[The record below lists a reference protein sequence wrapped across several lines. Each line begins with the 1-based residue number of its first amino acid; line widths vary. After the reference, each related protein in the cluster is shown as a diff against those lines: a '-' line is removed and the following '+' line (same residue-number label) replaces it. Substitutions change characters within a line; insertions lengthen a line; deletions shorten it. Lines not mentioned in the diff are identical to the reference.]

1 MKIEPIF
8 VADWTM
14 QQAWLAQ
21 PEPDLLP
28 ARVRVGW
35 RRDALVI
42 EAELADRDIF
52 NPVTEFNQA
61 AFNAGDVFEIFLRP
75 DWQQPYFEFH
85 VTPGNQLLQLRF
97 ADAQQARQLPSV
109 GTLDER
115 LAANKIWKSRMTSS
129 VRVDAAAQRWFVSVA
144 IPFAMV
150 VETGT
155 MQPGA
160 RWLCS
165 FCRYDYTR
173 GRAQPVLSS
182 TSPHAQCNFHR
193 QEEWQPIEFPG
204 CE

>member
-1 MKIEPIF
+1 MKTTF
-8 VADWTM
+8 VTEWNM
-14 QQAWLAQ
+14 QQAWRTA

-35 RRDALVI
+35 SRDALVV
-42 EAELADRDIF
+42 EAELPDRDIF

-75 DWQQPYFEFH
+75 EAQEPYFEFH
-85 VTPGNQLLQLRF
+85 ITPGNQLLQLRF
-97 ADAQQARQLPSV
+97 ASAQHSRQVPAT

-115 LAANKIWKSRMTSS
+115 LAAYKIWQARITSA
-129 VRVDAAAQRWFVSVA
+129 VRVEAAAQRWFVNA
-144 IPFAMV
+144 TIPFALV

-160 RWLCS
+160 RWFCS

-173 GRAQPVLSS
+173 GRSAPVLSS
-182 TSPHAQCNFHR
+182 TSPHAECNFHR
-193 QEEWQPIEFPG
+193 QQEWRPVVFPG
-204 CE
+204 

>member
-1 MKIEPIF
+1 MKTTF
-8 VADWTM
+8 VTDWKM
-14 QQAWLAQ
+14 RQAWRAE

-35 RRDALVI
+35 SESAMLV
-42 EAELADRDIF
+42 EAELSDRDIF
-52 NPVTEFNQA
+52 NPITEFNQT
-61 AFNAGDVFEIFLRP
+61 AFNNGDVFEIFLRP
-75 DWQQPYFEFH
+75 EWQTPYFEFH
-85 VTPGNQLLQLRF
+85 ITPSNQLLQLRF
-97 ADAQQARQLPSV
+97 ADAQQVRQLPSV

-115 LAANKIWKSRMTSS
+115 LAGKKIWDQRITSS
-129 VRVDAAAQRWFVSVA
+129 VRVEAAAQRWLVSVA

-150 VETGT
+150 VETGA

-165 FCRYDYTR
+165 FCRYDHTR
-173 GRAQPVLSS
+173 GRSAPVLSS

-204 CE
+204 R